1 MYKIDAAAPGDGD
14 QRVGLGA
21 LAIEFHRFEMQP
33 GERADDLQVAQFFGA
48 DVHQQILALRIVA
61 IQTLNGVLH
70 RRGEL
75 AVGAA
80 ELLEQHV
87 AESRIRFV
95 NADGVHQLLHVV
107 IHVTP

>member
-1 MYKIDAAAPGDGD
+1 MAMSGSASAALP
-14 QRVGLGA
+14 
-21 LAIEFHRFEMQP
+21 IELHRLEVQAR
-33 GERADDLQVAQFFGA
+33 ERADDLQVAQLLGA

-61 IQTLNGVLH
+61 IQTLNGILH

-75 AVGAA
+75 AVCAA

-87 AESRIRFV
+87 AKSRIGFV
-95 NADGVHQLLHVV
+95 DAHGVHQLLHVV